1 MDIAGAHIEAR
12 PTTQARRGSA
22 WRKPACGKRSRM
34 TRPLLALSLPLAFL
48 AAAIAGAAHAQPED
62 AEHRADR
69 LRTIELNRRAQSVVD
84 RRDRSN
90 ADVRAA
96 NRRAQE
102 RYERERAEWR
112 RRVAACRAGEYDACA
127 PY

>member
-1 MDIAGAHIEAR
+1 
-12 PTTQARRGSA
+12 
-22 WRKPACGKRSRM
+22 M
-34 TRPLLALSLPLAFL
+34 TRPLLALSSLALL
-48 AAAIAGAAHAQPED
+48 AAMIAIPGAARAQPED

-69 LRTIELNRRAQSVVD
+69 FRTIELNRRAQAVVD

-90 ADVRAA
+90 ADVRAT

-112 RRVAACRAGEYDACA
+112 RRVEACRAGDYDACA